1 MKQIE
6 ELLTGR
12 TDLDAKSLSQLKNLA
27 ADWQLIADLSF
38 ADLALWV
45 ELDSGKF
52 ISIAQVR
59 AATAATVFPKDF
71 VGEERDALP
80 KQDGVELFPITF
92 QDRVIAHIS
101 RHRNPEVVRSIG
113 RLESSYQ
120 EIAQIL
126 LDMAKQGAFPYQIS
140 ISALNPSPRVG
151 DGFIRL
157 NKSGEIV
164 YASPNGRSAFSRLGW
179 ESELEGI
186 ALVEIASE
194 ISGESKQK
202 LHEKVAENSVTQ
214 IELSNRGGVIELTLL
229 PLLNSGVRLGTVV
242 LIHNV
247 TEMRRR
253 ERELLLKDATIKEIH
268 HRVKNNL
275 QTVSALLRLQ
285 ARRVEDLTARGAL
298 DEAVRRISSIAL
310 VHETLSASGKDEV
323 DFDSVVDSLIGH
335 AAELAL
341 RAPGSTAEISV
352 KRLGSIG
359 ALDPKIA
366 TPLALIITELIANAI
381 EHGITTRGSKV
392 DVIFSRTGQ
401 SCVVKVEDDG
411 VGLPKDFDL
420 KSSSNLGLQIVRTL
434 TESELHGTLE
444 LSTNITN
451 TTSATSANN
460 VTNAGGTTAQL
471 RFEIR

>member
-6 ELLTGR
+6 EMLVGR
-12 TDLDAKSLSQLKNLA
+12 CNLDNKSLNHLKELA

-45 ELDSGKF
+45 RLNSEKL
-52 ISIAQVR
+52 IAIAQVR

-80 KQDGVELFPITF
+80 KEEGVELFPITF
-92 QDRVIAHIS
+92 DGEDIAFIS
-101 RHRNPEVVRSIG
+101 RHRNPNVNRSVG
-113 RLESSYQ
+113 RLETSYQ

-126 LDMAKQGAFPYQIS
+126 LDMVKQGTFPFS
-140 ISALNPSPRVG
+140 VAISALNPSPRVG

-157 NKSGEIV
+157 NKNGEIV

-179 ESELEGI
+179 EGELEEIKIIDI
-186 ALVEIASE
+186 ANE
-194 ISGESKQK
+194 ISGESKSSLQTK
-202 LHEKVAENSVTQ
+202 LTENSVNQ
-214 IELSNRGGVIELTLL
+214 IVLDSRGGVIELTLL
-229 PLLNSGVRLGTVV
+229 PLLNSGLRIGTVV

-247 TEMRRR
+247 TELRRR

-285 ARRVEDLTARGAL
+285 SRRVEDLKARGAL

-310 VHETLSASGKDEV
+310 VHETLSSSGKDQV
-323 DFDSVVDSLIGH
+323 DFDSVVDSLITH
-335 AAELAL
+335 AVELAL
-341 RAPGSTAEISV
+341 RAPVGTSQISV

-359 ALDPKIA
+359 SLDPKVA
-366 TPLALIITELIANAI
+366 TPLALIVTELVANAI
-381 EHGITTRGSKV
+381 EHGITTKGSKV

-401 SCVVKVEDDG
+401 SCVIKIEDDG
-411 VGLPKDFDL
+411 VGLPDGFDL

-434 TESELHGTLE
+434 TENELHGTLE
-444 LSTNITN
+444 ISGNEK
-451 TTSATSANN
+451 
-460 VTNAGGTTAQL
+460 GTTAQL

>member
-1 MKQIE
+1 MKQIG
-6 ELLTGR
+6 ELLVGR
-12 TDLDAKSLSQLKNLA
+12 CSLDKNALNHLKELA

-45 ELDSGKF
+45 RLNPEESGETGKY
-52 ISIAQVR
+52 IAIAQVR
-59 AATAATVFPKDF
+59 AATAATVFPRDF
-71 VGEERDALP
+71 VGEERSELP
-80 KQDGVELFPITF
+80 NENGVELFPINLN
-92 QDRVIAHIS
+92 DEEVAYIS
-101 RHRNPEVVRSIG
+101 RHRNPDVTRSIG
-113 RLESSYQ
+113 RLETSYQ

-126 LDMAKQGAFPYQIS
+126 LDMVREGSFPYQVV

-157 NKSGEIV
+157 NKSGEII

-179 ESELEGI
+179 EGELENIQIVDI
-186 ALVEIASE
+186 AHQ
-194 ISGESKQK
+194 ISGETKSSLLGK
-202 LHEKVAENSVTQ
+202 LAENSVTQ
-214 IELSNRGGVIELTLL
+214 IVLDNRGGVIELTLL
-229 PLLNSGVRLGTVV
+229 PLLKSGLRIGTVV

-285 ARRVEDLTARGAL
+285 SRRVEDLKARGAL

-310 VHETLSASGKDEV
+310 VHETLSSSGQDQV
-323 DFDSVVDSLIGH
+323 DFDSVVDSLITH
-335 AAELAL
+335 ATDLAL
-341 RAPGSTAEISV
+341 RAPGSINDISV

-359 ALDPKIA
+359 ALDPKVA
-366 TPLALIITELIANAI
+366 TPLALIITELVANAI
-381 EHGITTRGSKV
+381 EHGITTKGSKV

-401 SCVVKVEDDG
+401 SCVVKIEDDG
-411 VGLPKDFDL
+411 VGLPVGFDL

-434 TESELHGTLE
+434 TENELHGSLE
-444 LSTNITN
+444 MSG
-451 TTSATSANN
+451 SDK
-460 VTNAGGTTAQL
+460 GTTAQV